1 MDEKRIGERIAA
13 LRTEANLT
21 QAALA
26 EALDVSDK
34 TVSKWET
41 GGGYPDITMFPRLA
55 EIFHVSCDYR
65 IRGTPR
71 KLQKVAAESVWATTG
86 GKRNFDR
93 INDALAQGWR
103 VLQSALSV
111 SDESGYVM
119 VVLEKEVYEE

>member
-55 EIFHVSCDYR
+55 EIFHVSRDYR
-65 IRGTPR
+65 IRGTLR
-71 KLQKVAAESVWATTG
+71 KIQNLAAKICLSEKLWRARYRQDQGCLGTGVEAPFIVAFRFRRKRICHG
-86 GKRNFDR
+86 GP
-93 INDALAQGWR
+93 
-103 VLQSALSV
+103 
-111 SDESGYVM
+111 
-119 VVLEKEVYEE
+119 